1 MSIHGILAVL
11 LGSTALGGYAPLTLL
26 RAQRYY
32 MIGLR
37 SNSISVHNNNMHYI
51 RAIPKGDF
59 ILGEAIHHSMLQQYR
74 FQISWAVQSI
84 LFGFTGIMPTVLD
97 FHSLIQ
103 ETELDGYGYLY
114 GEGYG
119 E

>member
-26 RAQRYY
+26 RIHRHYLTGLNLGK
-32 MIGLR
+32 IGPM
-37 SNSISVHNNNMHYI
+37 NSALSIYSGIQHDNFNISYALHHTL
-51 RAIPKGDF
+51 
-59 ILGEAIHHSMLQQYR
+59 LGETDFNVFWSMQHIVLGFR
-74 FQISWAVQSI
+74 GI
-84 LFGFTGIMPTVLD
+84 LASVLV
-97 FHSLIQ
+97 FHTMIQ

-114 GEGYG
+114 GESYG